1 MKIIVIGSRAYNEL
15 VGRIEK
21 IEAAIASLPEKGRA
35 WNKEYI
41 NDEWMDGEQVCRY
54 LGISGRT
61 LQRLRSDHVI
71 TYSAINRKLY
81 YSLTE
86 IRRVLKPGGHFICS
100 TYGSRHMQEVSRLVQ
115 DFDERIVLSADR
127 LYERFGRENG
137 NEILSPYF
145 RQISWVSY
153 EDSLLVPDAEPL
165 ISYILSCHGNQNQYI
180 LDRYKDFRSFVSR
193 KTRGGFYITKDAGI
207 FFCEK

>member
-61 LQRLRSDHVI
+61 LPPL
-71 TYSAINRKLY
+71 
-81 YSLTE
+81 
-86 IRRVLKPGGHFICS
+86 
-100 TYGSRHMQEVSRLVQ
+100 GSRDHLFGHQPEA
-115 DFDERIVLSADR
+115 VL
-127 LYERFGRENG
+127 F
-137 NEILSPYF
+137 P
-145 RQISWVSY
+145 
-153 EDSLLVPDAEPL
+153 
-165 ISYILSCHGNQNQYI
+165 HGNPPCAEGA
-180 LDRYKDFRSFVSR
+180 FRAAQEPTKGVGHVS
-193 KTRGGFYITKDAGI
+193 G
-207 FFCEK
+207 